1 MADSPSLLGQ
11 TVSHYRILE
20 KLGSGGMGVVYK
32 AEDSRLRRFVALKF
46 LPDDIAKDPQA
57 LARFQREAQAASAL
71 NHPNICTIYDIGEEN
86 GRAFIAMEFLDG
98 QTLKRRIAGRALDL
112 ELVLALG
119 IEITDA
125 LDAAHAAGIIHRDV
139 KPANI
144 FITKR
149 GHAKILD
156 FGLAKL
162 APKPETETLPPDAT
176 PRVSEEDL
184 TSPGTA
190 IGTVAYMS
198 PEQVRTKELDAR
210 TDLFSFGVVLYE
222 MATGTLPFRGESS
235 GVIFSAILDKTPTP
249 AVRLNPD
256 LPTEMERIIGRALE
270 KDRNL
275 RYQHAADIRAEL
287 QRLKRDTESG
297 RTAAMSATSNAA
309 REKSKLRWKITATT
323 AVVLLLAL
331 TGGVWLLYGRR
342 VHALT
347 EKDTVMLAGF
357 TNSTG
362 ESVFDET
369 LKQALAAS
377 LDQSPFLNVLPE
389 RRVQETLRLMG
400 RAPGERISRE
410 LASEV
415 CKRTASKAVLEGL
428 ISSLGTQY
436 AIGLEAT
443 NCQTGDT
450 LAREQVQ
457 ANSKEQIL
465 PALDRAASR
474 LRTKLGES
482 LSSVQKFDLPAEQ
495 VTTSSLEALEAYS
508 LGLKALNEQGD
519 LAATSY
525 FKRAIALDPN
535 FASAYIRLSAIYGNL
550 GDGDLSDEFLK
561 KAFALKER
569 VSEREKYQISTLYY
583 GTLLDAPEQAR
594 PIIELWAKTYPRDAL
609 PYIELGALFQSTGQ
623 LSSAVTAGEKAVTL
637 DPGKS
642 VAFENLAGIYLS
654 VDRLNEAQSL
664 LDQAKAHNFDPEWN
678 HYVQHQI
685 MFLRD
690 DADGMRRELAW
701 AEQRPESGLVFAVAS
716 DAEAY
721 YGRLRKGR
729 ELLKRAVNATQQNN
743 LKTAAALWHTYGA
756 LREAEFGN
764 PEEVHREVASALG
777 LAPSVD
783 VKSLSSLALARA
795 GDTTQAEAL
804 LKELSHSVNPGGVTD
819 SFWLS
824 TARASIEL
832 RQGRPLDALHDLEKA
847 LPYDLLCC
855 TSFGPAT
862 MYSVYVRGEAY
873 LKLNRGQ
880 EAAKEYQKIL
890 NHRGLIPSQAN
901 AVLARLGLARS
912 YALSG
917 DALKARVAY
926 QDFLSLW
933 KEADPDIPILKQAK
947 AEYAKLQ

>member
-1 MADSPSLLGQ
+1 MADSHSFLGQ
-11 TVSHYRILE
+11 TISHYRILE
-20 KLGSGGMGVVYK
+20 KLGGGGMGVVYK
-32 AEDSRLRRFVALKF
+32 AEDTRLHRFVALKF
-46 LPDDIAKDPQA
+46 LPEEVARDPQA

-71 NHPNICTIYDIGEEN
+71 NHPNICTIYDIGEDN
-86 GRAFIAMEFLDG
+86 GRGFIAMEFLDG
-98 QTLKRRIAGRALDL
+98 QTMKHTIAGRPMDLDQML
-112 ELVLALG
+112 QLG
-119 IEITDA
+119 IEVADA
-125 LDAAHAAGIIHRDV
+125 LDAAHSKGIIHRDI

-144 FITKR
+144 FVTER

-156 FGLAKL
+156 FGLAKVSSTKSTATDASTL
-162 APKPETETLPPDAT
+162 ATQDVDPDH
-176 PRVSEEDL
+176 L
-184 TSPGTA
+184 TSPGST
-190 IGTVAYMS
+190 IGTAAYMS
-198 PEQVRTKELDAR
+198 PEQARGKELDAR

-222 MATGTLPFRGESS
+222 MVTGVLPFRGDTS
-235 GVIFSAILDKTPTP
+235 GLLTEAILNRTPVAP
-249 AVRLNPD
+249 VRLNPD
-256 LPTEMERIIGRALE
+256 VSPELERIVSKALE
-270 KDRNL
+270 KDRKL
-275 RYQHAADIRAEL
+275 RYQSAADVRTDL
-287 QRLKRDTESG
+287 QRLKRDSDSGWSAPAITEAGVRPARRSN
-297 RTAAMSATSNAA
+297 RWMAATGATI
-309 REKSKLRWKITATT
+309 LVIG
-323 AVVLLLAL
+323 VVVF
-331 TGGVWLLYGRR
+331 GWLFYSRKA
-342 VHALT
+342 HALT

-357 TNSTG
+357 TNTTQ
-362 ESVFDET
+362 ESVFDEA

-389 RRVQETLRLMG
+389 RRLQETLRLMG

-415 CKRTASKAVLEGL
+415 CKRSASKAVLEGS

-457 ANSKEQIL
+457 AGSKEQVL

-482 LSSVQKFDLPAEQ
+482 LSSVQKFDLPAER

-508 LGLKALNEQGD
+508 LGFKALNEQGD

-550 GDGDLSDEFLK
+550 GDSELSDEFLK
-561 KAFALKER
+561 EAFALKER
-569 VSEREKYQISTLYY
+569 VSEREKYQISALYY

-609 PYIELGALFQSTGQ
+609 PYVELGALFQSTGQ
-623 LSSAVTAGEKAVTL
+623 LASAVTAGEKAVML
-637 DPGKS
+637 DPGNS
-642 VAFENLAGIYLS
+642 VAYENLAGIYLS
-654 VDRLNEAQSL
+654 VDRLNDAQSL

-685 MFLRD
+685 MFLRG

-701 AEQRPESGLVFAVAS
+701 ADQRPESGLVFAVAS

-764 PEEVHREVASALG
+764 PQEVHREVASALR
-777 LAPSVD
+777 LAPAVD
-783 VKSLSSLALARA
+783 VKSLSALALARA

-804 LKELSHSVNPGGVTD
+804 LKDLSHSVNPGGVID
-819 SFWLS
+819 SFWVS

-832 RQGRPLDALHDLEKA
+832 RQGRPLEALHDLEKA
-847 LPYDLLCC
+847 LPNDLLCC

-873 LKLNRGQ
+873 LKLHRGQ
-880 EAAKEYQKIL
+880 EAAREYEKIL
-890 NHRGLIPSQAN
+890 GHRGLIPSQAN

-912 YALSG
+912 SALSG
-917 DALKARVAY
+917 DAVKGRVAY

-933 KEADPDIPILKQAK
+933 KDADPDIPILKQAK
-947 AEYAKLQ
+947 AEYAKLH